1 MNFVINYYLGI
12 DNGGTLCKAVIFDA
26 KGSEVASSSGKL
38 TMITPQAG
46 FTERDMDELW
56 NINCKVIREA
66 ISKAGIDGQQ
76 IKGVACSGHGKGLY
90 LWGKNDK
97 PCYNGIVSTDGRAW
111 MYPEKWNKDG
121 TAARV
126 FEKTFQKILACQPV
140 SLLCWLKDNKPEV
153 IPNIR
158 WIFEVKDYIRFKL
171 TDQAYA
177 EVTDYSGSN
186 MLNLRD
192 LCFDR
197 ELLAE
202 YGLENL
208 YEMLPPLK
216 YSTDFCGGISKG
228 ASMKTGLL
236 ENTPVA
242 GGMFDIDACAVAMD
256 ITNEDNIAV
265 IAGTWSINEYIA
277 KKPVLNKTVM
287 MNSMYCINGYYLIE
301 ECSPTSAGNHSWF
314 VDMFMG
320 EEKQTANE
328 LGMNIY
334 QYCDAMAEKVAPS
347 EQNIIFLPYLFGS
360 NYDPQAKV
368 TFIGM
373 DSHHTKAHMI
383 RAVLEGIVFC
393 HMVHLEKLTANR
405 ETTKAV
411 RLAGGAAASMVWA
424 QIFAD
429 VFELP
434 VEIVDTKELG
444 ALGCAMAAAVA
455 SGEYK
460 DLKEAAQNMVKIKHR
475 LEPNHENAVIYKQ
488 KYNLYKKV
496 SGALDNVWKDFS

>member
-1 MNFVINYYLGI
+1 MIHVLNYYLGI

-26 KGSEVASSSGKL
+26 KGSEIASSSGKL
-38 TMITPQAG
+38 RMITPEAG

-56 NINCKVIREA
+56 NINCQVIREA
-66 ISKAGIDGQQ
+66 IAKAEITGRQ
-76 IKGVACSGHGKGLY
+76 IKGIACSGHGKGLY

-111 MYPEKWNKDG
+111 MYPEKWNHDG
-121 TAARV
+121 TADRV

-140 SLLCWLKDNKPEV
+140 SLLCWLKDNQPEI
-153 IPNIR
+153 IPNIK
-158 WIFEVKDYIRFKL
+158 WIFEVKDYIRFKM

-197 ELLAE
+197 ELLME
-202 YGLENL
+202 YGLGEL
-208 YEMLPPLK
+208 YEALPPLK
-216 YSTDFCGGISKG
+216 YSTDFCGGVSKS
-228 ASMKTGLL
+228 ASEKTGLL

-287 MNSMYCINGYYLIE
+287 MNSLYCINGYYLIE

-314 VDMFMG
+314 IDKFMG
-320 EEKQTANE
+320 EEKQKAGE
-328 LGMNIY
+328 LGENIY
-334 QYCDAMAEKVAPS
+334 QYCDEMAKKVAPG

-393 HMVHLEKLTANR
+393 HMVHLEKLIANR
-405 ETTKAV
+405 QTTKAI
-411 RLAGGAAASMVWA
+411 RLAGGAAASMVWT

-429 VFELP
+429 IFQLP

-444 ALGCAMAAAVA
+444 ALGCAMAASVA

-460 DLKEAAQNMVKIKHR
+460 DLKEAAQKMVKIKCR
-475 LEPNHENAVIYKQ
+475 LEPNRENALIYKQ
-488 KYNLYKKV
+488 KYDLYKKV
-496 SGALDNVWKDFS
+496 SGALDNVWKDFK